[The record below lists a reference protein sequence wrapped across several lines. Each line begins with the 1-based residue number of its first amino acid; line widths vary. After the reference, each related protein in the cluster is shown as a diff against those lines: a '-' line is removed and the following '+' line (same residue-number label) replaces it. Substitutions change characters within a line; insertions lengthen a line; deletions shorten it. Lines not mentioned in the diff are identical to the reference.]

1 MFLVSLAAP
10 LSLTLSLSLS
20 VLSLCHF
27 TPTSSLP
34 FVRFVFQ
41 FAGKLHK
48 MKVGWR
54 RDSVG
59 SVGESLT
66 QKLTR
71 ALWYID
77 PHHDKFVA
85 RGIQLPPHLG
95 TLEGYND
102 YKQKRECPSCLLY
115 S

>member
-1 MFLVSLAAP
+1 MMFSVSLAAP
-10 LSLTLSLSLS
+10 LSLSLS

-34 FVRFVFQ
+34 SQDFFLFSQ
-41 FAGKLHK
+41 FAGKLRK

-54 RDSVG
+54 RDSVA